1 MKIYDTISRSRIT
14 YIDRPADSPRAD
26 LFKCTLHWQDDSTLL
41 VAWADHIKV
50 ARIRARPR
58 TSHSSASANLPPLL
72 VEITAVFQVDCMIAG
87 IVPHPTP
94 STSLGT
100 DSNMP
105 PALTSFLI
113 LAYSPP
119 DKSFL
124 HGNERTE
131 DRAQQARKAA
141 ERPELRIISRAGEEL
156 TADALS
162 LTDFHLWSCN
172 DYVLTEVDSD
182 SVSNAQGATGK
193 WYAVLSPR
201 DIVIAKPRD
210 RKDHIE
216 WLVERK
222 RYEEAL
228 EEVERIHESAGTLVE
243 DGENTV
249 DAAEIGRRYL
259 EHLVGEGQSC
269 LPVVFE
275 YFL

>member
-1 MKIYDTISRSRIT
+1 MKIYDTVSQSRIT
-14 YIDRPADSPRAD
+14 FIDRRADSPRAD

-41 VAWADHIKV
+41 IAWADYIKV

-72 VEITAVFQVDCMIAG
+72 VEITAVFQMDCMIAG
-87 IVPHPTP
+87 IVPHSTP
-94 STSLGT
+94 ATSLPFESHAT
-100 DSNMP
+100 P
-105 PALTSFLI
+105 VLTSLLI

-119 DKSFL
+119 DTSFI
-124 HGNERTE
+124 HGNERTD

-156 TADALS
+156 TADAIS

-172 DYVLTEVDSD
+172 DYVLTEIDSHSVDA
-182 SVSNAQGATGK
+182 VQGCKGK

-201 DIVIAKPRD
+201 DIVVVKPRD
-210 RKDHIE
+210 RKDHIT

-228 EEVERIHESAGTLVE
+228 DEVERIQGTTDALGE
-243 DGENTV
+243 DGQNEI
-249 DAAEIGRRYL
+249 DAVEIGQRYL
-259 EHLVGEGQSC
+259 DHLVGEGWSRGASV
-269 LPVVFE
+269 LE
-275 YFL
+275 YH